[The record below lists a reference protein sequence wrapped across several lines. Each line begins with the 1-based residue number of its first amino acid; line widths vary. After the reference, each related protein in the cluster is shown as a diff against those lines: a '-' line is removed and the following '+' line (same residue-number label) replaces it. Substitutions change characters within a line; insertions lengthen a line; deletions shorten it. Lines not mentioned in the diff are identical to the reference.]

1 MRFAVTLLTVIAIAS
16 VIGTVLQQNQ
26 PYPAYTIEF
35 GPFWFEV
42 FRILGLYDVYHAGW
56 FLGILLFLVIS
67 TSLCIYR
74 NLPGFLKD
82 MRSFRE
88 HASENSLKAFSHQ
101 ATYPLASSGSALST
115 ELQQYLTAKGYRFK
129 RQDQVTGGE
138 LLAGKAGSMQKLG
151 YFFAHA
157 AIVLICI
164 GGLLDG
170 NIPLKVQQL
179 LGTKHAE
186 TRNIPQSKVPEI
198 SRLPETSL
206 AFRGNVTIPAGSEAD
221 VMFINVGNGYMVQ
234 ELPFSIKL
242 KQFHI
247 EHYSTGQPKLF
258 ASDIEVTDKATGKTK
273 VGTVKVNHPML
284 FGGAAIYQASFG
296 DGGSGLELAQW
307 TLRGASS
314 KPIPFKARSQV
325 IMPIKLS
332 GKDFSL
338 ELGDFRPFN
347 IENFSQSKPTNN
359 GMAGQLSSALENA
372 MQVRSEK
379 TLRNVGPSI
388 QFKLRDEA
396 GQAREYMNYMQPV
409 LLDGQSYFVTGMRT
423 QPGEP
428 FQYLRIP
435 ADENLEINGF
445 MRLKALLTEPGNT
458 DRLIKAAQAAI
469 LSADA
474 SSAKNSEQF
483 ALGVS
488 WVLKQFAQGGFPAL
502 DETLRNNVPADK
514 RDTIARTYLQILQ
527 GVAIEADK
535 LARQDAGLPAKEM
548 SPAHFRFIVDSLVA
562 LSTSFDY
569 GEPIY
574 LQLTGFDEV
583 KASGFQ
589 ITRAPGQ
596 NIVYLGSL
604 MLILGVFAMFYIRE
618 RRVFILLKPTEL
630 VLAMSANRKHAE
642 FEREF
647 TQIRQDIEQ
656 IIHAARH

>member
-1 MRFAVTLLTVIAIAS
+1 MRFAITLLTVIAIAS

-42 FRILGLYDVYHAGW
+42 FRTLGLYDVYHAGW
-56 FLGILLFLVIS
+56 FLAILLFLVIS

-74 NLPGFLKD
+74 NLPGMLKD

-88 HASENSLKAFSHQ
+88 HAGESSLKSFSHH
-101 ATYPLASSGSALST
+101 AILPIGDPAAPLSALS
-115 ELQQYLTAKGYRFK
+115 QYLTAKGYRFK
-129 RQDQVTGGE
+129 QQDQTSGAI
-138 LLAGKAGSMQKLG
+138 LLAGKTGSAQRLG

-164 GGLLDG
+164 GGLIDG
-170 NIPLKVQQL
+170 NIPLQLQQL
-179 LGTKHAE
+179 TGSKRAE
-186 TRNIPQSKVPEI
+186 TRDIPQSQVPTI
-198 SRLPETSL
+198 SRLPQDTLS
-206 AFRGNVTIPAGSEAD
+206 FRGNVTIPAGSETD

-258 ASDIEVTDKATGKTK
+258 ASDVVVTDKATGTTAE
-273 VGTVKVNHPML
+273 GTVKVNHPL
-284 FGGAAIYQASFG
+284 IFNGAAIYQASFG

-307 TLRGASS
+307 ALRGDGTQPVPFKSRSQTAISITLGS
-314 KPIPFKARSQV
+314 KPYT
-325 IMPIKLS
+325 
-332 GKDFSL
+332 L
-338 ELGDFRPFN
+338 EFGDFRPFN
-347 IENFSQSKPTNN
+347 IENFSKNPEPSS
-359 GMAGQLSSALENA
+359 GMAGQLASAVENA

-379 TLRNVGPSI
+379 SLRNVGPSI
-388 QFKLRDEA
+388 QFKLRDET

-409 LLDGQSYFVTGMRT
+409 LLDGQSYFVSGMRT
-423 QPGEP
+423 QPGDP

-435 ADENLEINGF
+435 ADDNLEINGF
-445 MRLKALLTEPGNT
+445 MRLKAVLTSPQHIDKLVDAT
-458 DRLIKAAQAAI
+458 RKTI

-474 SSAKNSEQF
+474 MSAKSGEQF

-488 WVLKQFAQGGFPAL
+488 WVLSQFAKGGFPAL
-502 DETLRNNVPADK
+502 DKTLRDNVPQDK

-527 GVAIEADK
+527 GVAVEADK
-535 LARQDAGLPAKEM
+535 LSREQAGLPVKPMTPE
-548 SPAHFRFIVDSLVA
+548 HFRFIVDSLVA
-562 LSTSFDY
+562 ISTSFDY
-569 GEPIY
+569 GEPVY

-589 ITRAPGQ
+589 VTRAPGQ

-618 RRVFILLKPTEL
+618 RRVFILIKPEEL

-647 TQIRQDIEQ
+647 KQIRQDIEQ
-656 IIHAARH
+656 ITQIARH